1 MAKRNLKRSF
11 DPEFKRKA
19 AWLVLKDGQ
28 SISQTSKNLDIGES
42 TLHKWVCK
50 FRSGEW
56 DLEGKGAGPK
66 RLTQDPRDQR
76 IRELEAQLRRAS
88 MERDILKKAMAFCIE
103 VPK

>member
-1 MAKRNLKRSF
+1 MAKRNVKRSF

-19 AWLVLKDGQ
+19 AWLVLREGQ
-28 SISQTSKNLDIGES
+28 SIAQTAKDLGVGES
-42 TLHKWVCK
+42 TMHKWINK

-66 RLTQDPRDQR
+66 PLAQDPRDQR

-88 MERDILKKAMAFCIE
+88 MERDILKKAMAFCME